1 MRFIFLRHPE
11 TTANVKNLI
20 YGKTD
25 FPYTKRGQQQFEE
38 ALVNIER
45 FRFDKIMTSPL
56 RRAYE
61 LASAIALKTNKELT
75 VHEALEEMNFG
86 IFEGLTEDEAKIKHP
101 DIHKEF
107 AESFE
112 TTLFPEGESFD
123 VFKKRVE
130 GFVNHYKQ
138 SEVDCLVVSHG
149 GFIRTALELLLDNT
163 SGFSWYLEIGN
174 CSIIEIH
181 TSEGQPSIIKNILN
195 P

>member
-11 TTANVKNLI
+11 TIANEKNLI

-25 FPYTKRGQQQFEE
+25 YPYTKRGQEQFDE

-45 FRFDKIMTSPL
+45 FGFDKIMTSPL
-56 RRAYE
+56 RRAHE
-61 LASAIALKTNKELT
+61 LASAIASKTNKELI

-101 DIHKEF
+101 VVHQAF
-107 AESFE
+107 VESFE

-130 GFVNHYKQ
+130 GFVDDYKQ
-138 SEVDCLVVSHG
+138 SEEDCLVVSHG
-149 GFIRTALELLLDNT
+149 GFIRTALEYLFDNT

-181 TSEGQPSIIKNILN
+181 IQEGQPSIIKNILN

>member
-1 MRFIFLRHPE
+1 MRLIFLRHPE
-11 TTANVKNLI
+11 TTANEQNLI

-25 FPYTKRGQQQFEE
+25 YPYTKRGQKQFEE

-45 FRFDKIMTSPL
+45 FGFDKILTSPL

-61 LASAIALKTNKELT
+61 LASAIASKTSKELI

-86 IFEGLTEDEAKIKHP
+86 IFEGLTEEEAKLKHP
-101 DIHKEF
+101 GIHRDF
-107 AESFE
+107 VDCFE

-123 VFKKRVE
+123 IFKKRVE
-130 GFVNHYKQ
+130 SFLNDYKQ
-138 SEVDCLVVSHG
+138 SETDWLVVSHG
-149 GFIRTALELLLDNT
+149 GFIRTALEYLLDNK
-163 SGFSWYLEIGN
+163 SGSSWFLEIGN

-181 TSEGQPSIIKNILN
+181 VNEGKPSMIKNILN

>member
-1 MRFIFLRHPE
+1 MRLIFLRHPE
-11 TTANVKNLI
+11 TIANEKNLI

-25 FPYTKRGQQQFEE
+25 YPYTIRGQQQFDE

-45 FRFDKIMTSPL
+45 FRFDKILTSPL

-61 LASAIALKTNKELT
+61 LASAIASKTSKELI

-86 IFEGLTEDEAKIKHP
+86 IFEGLTEEEAKLKHP
-101 DIHKEF
+101 DIHRAF
-107 AESFE
+107 VESFE

-123 VFKKRVE
+123 LFKKRVE
-130 GFVNHYKQ
+130 SFVNHYKQ
-138 SEVDCLVVSHG
+138 SETDWLVVSHG
-149 GFIRTALELLLDNT
+149 GFIRTALEYLIDNK
-163 SGFSWYLEIGN
+163 SGFSWSLEIGN

-181 TSEGQPSIIKNILN
+181 IKEGQPSIIKNILN